1 MSHIERFEPK
11 CNGRPLRVNIVSRG
25 PEEDLLVFLSP
36 PAVSHPTLDTRS
48 QSTSKSDYY
57 HSGRRIRNPPASDL
71 ETFSFVRPSNPR
83 ASILQS
89 SIRLFPSTFLALPP
103 QFHTILP
110 PCSALSRRPALP
122 GRSTPRAHLRHSPPG
137 WNLHLFSCAMQ
148 FPCSFRHKHTTSVPP
163 GSQAPRRADAL
174 SHIPYQHY
182 LRSIQ
187 LLA

>member
-89 SIRLFPSTFLALPP
+89 SIRLFPLDIPSSTPSIPYNIAPLLSAFPSSGPSWTLHSSRPSSFPVPSVTNTLLQYLLEAKPRAELMLSATFL
-103 QFHTILP
+103 TSI
-110 PCSALSRRPALP
+110 
-122 GRSTPRAHLRHSPPG
+122 
-137 WNLHLFSCAMQ
+137 
-148 FPCSFRHKHTTSVPP
+148 TSVVFNYW
-163 GSQAPRRADAL
+163 L
-174 SHIPYQHY
+174 SE
-182 LRSIQ
+182 
-187 LLA
+187 